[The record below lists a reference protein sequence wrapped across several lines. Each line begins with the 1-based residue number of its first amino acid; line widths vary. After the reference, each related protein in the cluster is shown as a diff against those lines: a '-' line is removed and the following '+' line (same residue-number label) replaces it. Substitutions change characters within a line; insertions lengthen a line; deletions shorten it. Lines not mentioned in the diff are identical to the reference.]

1 MAVSLAPSILSCDF
15 SRLGEEIK
23 AVEAAGAD
31 IIHIDVMDGHFVPN
45 LTVGPM
51 IVAAARQAT
60 RLPFDVHLMI
70 EHPESFV
77 DAFAEAGGDII
88 TIHAETGYHLF
99 RTLDLIRS
107 RGKKAGIALNP
118 ATPCAAVEEV
128 LAGIDLLLVMSV
140 NPGFGG
146 QAYIPS
152 MTKKIAEARRMIDA
166 TGRAIALEVDGGLK
180 EGNAPMVCDAGA
192 TILVMGTEIFRADD
206 YGRKI
211 GDIKR
216 RLDPWNS

>member
-15 SRLGEEIK
+15 SRLGEEIR

-45 LTVGPM
+45 ITIGPM
-51 IVAAARQAT
+51 IVEAVRRST
-60 RLPFDVHLMI
+60 RLPLDAHLMI

-77 DAFAEAGGDII
+77 DAFAEAGADII

-99 RTLDLIRS
+99 RTIDLITS

-118 ATPCAAVEEV
+118 ATPCAVLEEV
-128 LAGIDLLLVMSV
+128 LGSIDLILVMSV

-152 MTKKIAEARRMIDA
+152 MTKKIAAVRRMIDKA
-166 TGRAIALEVDGGLK
+166 GREIDLEVDGGLK
-180 EGNAPMVCDAGA
+180 EGNARMVCDAGA
-192 TILVMGTEIFRADD
+192 TILVMGTEIFRSDD

-211 GDIKR
+211 GDIRR
-216 RLDPWNS
+216 RLASWKS